1 MNRLL
6 LFRRAALAAM
16 TIAVLTLG
24 LGCVERTRI
33 DAEGTPGAP
42 ETPLWERYESDEL
55 NLDQTNFV
63 LRRLEIGG
71 RVECSGDNFFEQ
83 TTEVFA
89 RARFKQTGDPA
100 RVRQIYVDFKYMDGV
115 LKGALTT
122 QRNTDSDHAAIAETL
137 RVNLNPGAE
146 CSCVMVKGIMWIGK
160 HNPVVGG
167 VICPEEP

>member
-1 MNRLL
+1 MTIGQPLVIGT
-6 LFRRAALAAM
+6 RASPLALAQA
-16 TIAVLTLG
+16 TEVRVRLAAAHGEL
-24 LGCVERTRI
+24 
-33 DAEGTPGAP
+33 AEEGAI
-42 ETPLWERYESDEL
+42 
-55 NLDQTNFV
+55 
-63 LRRLEIGG
+63 EIHAIKT
-71 RVECSGDNFFEQ
+71 SGDNFFEQ

-89 RARFKQTGDPA
+89 RARFKQRGDPA

-122 QRNTDSDHAAIAETL
+122 QRNTDTDHAAIAETL

-167 VICPEEP
+167 VIYPEEP